1 MAPPIHTTEPASL
14 IAGDTAKWLKTLADY
29 PASEGWALTY
39 TLVNAAQR
47 ITFSAGAQGDDH
59 LVNVS
64 AATTASWTAGDY
76 SLRASVSKSGE
87 VYTTG
92 TGRITIAPAF
102 GTAQDARSQARRMLE
117 AVNATLEG
125 RATSATAEYEIAG
138 RKIKYIP
145 MPELL
150 TLRDRLRRDVAAED
164 AASDAAAGMPGKG
177 RIYVRFGP

>member
-1 MAPPIHTTEPASL
+1 MAPPIQTTEPVSL
-14 IAGDTAKWLKTLADY
+14 TAGDTAKWLKSLPDY
-29 PASEGWALTY
+29 PASDGWLLSY

-47 ITFSAGAQGDDH
+47 ITFAAGAQGDDH

-64 AATTASWTAGDY
+64 AATTTEWTAGDY

-87 VYTTG
+87 VYTTL

-102 GTAQDARSQARRMLE
+102 GAPQDARSQARRTLE
-117 AVNATLEG
+117 AINATLEG

-138 RKIKYIP
+138 RKIKYIS

-150 TLRDRLRRDVAAED
+150 TLRDRLMRDVADED
-164 AASDAAAGMPGKG
+164 AASNAAAGMPGKG
-177 RIYVRFGP
+177 RIYVRFGL

>member
-1 MAPPIHTTEPASL
+1 
-14 IAGDTAKWLKTLADY
+14 
-29 PASEGWALTY
+29 
-39 TLVNAAQR
+39 
-47 ITFSAGAQGDDH
+47 
-59 LVNVS
+59 
-64 AATTASWTAGDY
+64 
-76 SLRASVSKSGE
+76 
-87 VYTTG
+87 
-92 TGRITIAPAF
+92 
-102 GTAQDARSQARRMLE
+102 MLE